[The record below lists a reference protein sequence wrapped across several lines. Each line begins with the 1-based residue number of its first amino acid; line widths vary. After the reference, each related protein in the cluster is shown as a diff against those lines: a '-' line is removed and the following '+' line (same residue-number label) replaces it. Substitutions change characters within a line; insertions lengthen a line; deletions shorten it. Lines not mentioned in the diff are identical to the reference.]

1 MSDLIV
7 IGLVFLFPLGP
18 VAGAGL
24 GLAGGL
30 AGAGIGTAAD
40 LAIEDTFKQQVQ
52 GLVQFKQQVQG
63 LVQPGMSAI
72 LVVVR
77 KVTLDKFL
85 EALQP
90 YGGTV
95 LRTSLPHDAEQN
107 LMIALHGPDRTAA
120 TWEQPRE
127 SAPAAG

>member
-1 MSDLIV
+1 MSDRIL

-52 GLVQFKQQVQG
+52 D

-77 KVTLDKFL
+77 KVTVDKFL

-107 LMIALHGPDRTAA
+107 LMIALHGPDRTAV

-127 SAPAAG
+127 SAPSAPAPRAQPH